1 MRTSSQMRT
10 FDGIR
15 LTARRELVERTRRDR
30 SFLISTLVTL
40 AILLAIIF
48 VPKLLGSDD
57 PKEFDVGLVGAASQP
72 IGQVLTAQAEAAG
85 IRINLQQPASA
96 TDAEATV
103 RDGKLD
109 LAVIDG
115 RELVAKA
122 EPDEQLSLLVQ
133 AASRAARA
141 QQTLQSAGVD
151 QGEIQ
156 AALAPPPLPVRSLEP
171 VDEDVRS
178 KRAIATV
185 AVFLLYGQLIGYCFA
200 VAMGVVEEK
209 STRVV
214 EVLLA
219 AVRPVQLLAGKIIG
233 VGLVGLIQL
242 SIIGAIGLAVA
253 VASNTITLPPDATGT
268 IGSVLLW
275 FLLGYAFYSSMFAV
289 AGAIVSRQEE
299 LQNTATPLNL
309 LMIASFF
316 IAFSSSV
323 SGGGDTTLAK
333 VSSFLPPVAPLI
345 MPLRIAGGN
354 AAPWEIPLS
363 MAIMLVSIVAVVLLA
378 ARLYEGA
385 ILRTGARVKLSDA
398 WRSGRRQPATGRA

>member
-1 MRTSSQMRT
+1 MTT

-40 AILLAIIF
+40 AILFGIIF
-48 VPKLLGSDD
+48 LPRLFGADD
-57 PKEFDVGLVGAASQP
+57 PQEFDVGLVGQDSVAL
-72 IGQVLTAQAEAAG
+72 GDVLTAQGQALDLQIRVQRPATAAEAEAA
-85 IRINLQQPASA
+85 
-96 TDAEATV
+96 V
-103 RDGKLD
+103 REGTLD
-109 LAVIDG
+109 LAVVDG
-115 RELVAKA
+115 RELMAKEA
-122 EPDEQLSLLVQ
+122 ADEQLNVLVQ
-133 AASRAARA
+133 SASRIVRA
-141 QQTLQSAGVD
+141 QQTLERAGVG

-156 AALAPPPLPVRSLEP
+156 SALAPPPLPVRSLDP
-171 VDEDVRS
+171 VDENARS
-178 KRAIATV
+178 KRTIATV

-233 VGLVGLIQL
+233 IGLVGLLQL
-242 SIIGAIGLAVA
+242 AIIGAIGLAAA
-253 VASNTITLPPDATGT
+253 VASNAITLPPDAAGT

-275 FLLGYAFYSSMFAV
+275 FLLGYAFYSSLFAV

-316 IAFSSSV
+316 VAFTSSV
-323 SGGGDTTLAK
+323 SGGGTTMAR
-333 VSSFLPPVAPLI
+333 VSSFLPPVAPLV
-345 MPLRIAGGN
+345 MPVRIAGGD
-354 AAPWEIPLS
+354 AAPWEVAVSL
-363 MAIMLVSIVAVVLLA
+363 AIMLTSIVAVVVLA

-385 ILRTGARVKLSDA
+385 ILRTGARVKLRDA
-398 WRSGRRQPATGRA
+398 WRSARRQPAAVTRG

>member
-1 MRTSSQMRT
+1 MRASQMRT

-15 LTARRELVERTRRDR
+15 LMARRELVERTRRDR

-48 VPKLLGSDD
+48 VPKLLGAND
-57 PKEFDVGLVGAASQP
+57 PTEFDVGLVGAASQP
-72 IGQVLTAQAEAAG
+72 TGQVLTAQADGAG

-96 TDAEATV
+96 ADAEAAV

-109 LAVIDG
+109 LAVVDG

-151 QGEIQ
+151 QAEIQ

-171 VDEDVRS
+171 VDEDARS
-178 KRAIATV
+178 KRTIATV

-242 SIIGAIGLAVA
+242 AIIGVIGLAVA

-323 SGGGDTTLAK
+323 SGGDTTLAK
-333 VSSFLPPVAPLI
+333 VSSFLPPVAPLV
-345 MPLRIAGGN
+345 MPLRIASGN
-354 AAPWEIPLS
+354 AAPWEIALS
-363 MAIMLVSIVAVVLLA
+363 LVIMLVSIVAVVLLA